1 MRYRRLPYAVRYFV
15 ALAAWLAII
24 SLDILVRIM
33 FLPVM
38 PFFMAWSGFAQT
50 QHGAQLSVNL
60 VDFYTRPLMRMPRTD
75 WRRLLGRGG
84 HSADRDAKPGF
95 VKRIPGGGI

>member
-1 MRYRRLPYAVRYFV
+1 VRRLPYFTRYVV
-15 ALAAWLAII
+15 ALVAWLAIVL
-24 SLDILVRIM
+24 LDIVLRLM

-38 PFFMAWSGFAQT
+38 PFFWAWTGAGQT
-50 QHGAQLSVNL
+50 QTSAQLSVNL
-60 VDFYTRPLMRMPRTD
+60 VDFYTRPLMRMPRAD

-84 HSADRDAKPGF
+84 HSADRDAKPGP